1 MAKIFR
7 ANGNR
12 EDIEYE
18 GPKETLTLEQVQ
30 KVVDGYV
37 EVIKVPNSHNILI
50 VDEEGKLKNK
60 PINVTASKLAQ
71 QEIVGD
77 VVLCTYLEFK

>member
-18 GPKETLTLEQVQ
+18 GPNETLTIDQLQ
-30 KVVDGYV
+30 KVIDGYV

-50 VDEEGKLKNK
+50 VDEEGRFKDK

-71 QEIVGD
+71 REIVGD

>member
-1 MAKIFR
+1 MAKILR
-7 ANGNR
+7 VNGDR

-30 KVVDGYV
+30 KVVGYV